1 VTMAALDWIF
11 ATVLLLSV
19 LLGGWRGLVFEVL
32 SLLSWVA
39 AFVLAQWLALDVA
52 HYLPMG
58 GSSDMMRYG
67 AGFLLVFI
75 AVAMLGG
82 LLAALLKKLMAKVGL
97 RPVDRVL
104 GATFGALRGV
114 LLLLLATVLAAMT
127 PFKSSPAWQE
137 SRGVTMSLSVM
148 QGLKPALPGELVK
161 YLPVW
166 TSR

>member
-1 VTMAALDWIF
+1 MVALDWIF

-19 LLGGWRGLVFEVL
+19 VLGAWRGLVFEVL
-32 SLLSWVA
+32 SVLSWVV

-58 GSSDMMRYG
+58 GSSDMVRYG

-75 AVAMLGG
+75 ATVMLGG
-82 LLAALLKKLMAKVGL
+82 LLAALLKKLMSSVGL

-104 GATFGALRGV
+104 GAGFGALRGV

-137 SRGVTMSLSVM
+137 SVGVTLSLAVM
-148 QGLKPALPGELVK
+148 QNIKPALPPELVK
-161 YLPVW
+161 YLPA
-166 TSR
+166 

>member
-1 VTMAALDWIF
+1 MVALDWIF

-19 LLGGWRGLVFEVL
+19 LLGAWRGLVFEVL
-32 SLLSWVA
+32 SVLSWVV

-58 GSSDMMRYG
+58 GSSDMVRYG

-75 AVAMLGG
+75 ATVVLGG
-82 LLAALLKKLMAKVGL
+82 LLAALLKKLMSSVGL

-104 GATFGALRGV
+104 GAGFGALRGV

-127 PFKSSPAWQE
+127 PFKSSPAWHE
-137 SRGVTMSLSVM
+137 SVGVALSLAVM
-148 QGLKPALPGELVK
+148 ENLRPALPPELVK
-161 YLPVW
+161 YLPA
-166 TSR
+166 